1 MILSKLYIRVIL
13 VLAVLSIIIF
23 QFKTIK
29 GLEKDLS
36 KAKQNESSLLNG
48 VTKYKTKDSN
58 NVASVQVLKLDE
70 NQFKEHFSEIN
81 NLVKSLNIK
90 NRDLVSVIA
99 SQSEMIKNF
108 KPIVYDTII
117 GVDTVKCAKYSDK
130 WLNVDI
136 CNGNGK
142 ISAIDSL
149 ILSETIKR
157 KRFLGFLWKT
167 NKIIDKKIDVVSK
180 NPSVE
185 IKNVQFVE
193 IEK

>member
-1 MILSKLYIRVIL
+1 MIASKLYIRIIL
-13 VLAVLSIIIF
+13 ILAVLAIVFF
-23 QFKTIK
+23 QFKEIK
-29 GLEKDLS
+29 SLKSDLAT
-36 KAKQNESSLLNG
+36 AKQNESSLLKG

-58 NVASVQVLKLDE
+58 NVASIQVLKLDE
-70 NQFKEHFSEIN
+70 SQFKEHFSEIN
-81 NLVKSLNIK
+81 NLVKSLNTK

-136 CNGNGK
+136 CNGDGK
-142 ISAIDSL
+142 ITAIDSL

-167 NKIIDKKIDVVSK
+167 NKVIDKKVDVVSK
-180 NPSVE
+180 NPNVE
-185 IKNVQFVE
+185 IKNIQFIE
-193 IEK
+193 IEN

>member
-1 MILSKLYIRVIL
+1 MIASKLYIRIIL
-13 VLAVLSIIIF
+13 ILSVLAIVFF
-23 QFKTIK
+23 QFKEIK
-29 GLEKDLS
+29 SLKSDLD

-48 VTKYKTKDSN
+48 VTKYKIKESN
-58 NVASVQVLKLDE
+58 DVASVQVLKLDE
-70 NQFKEHFSEIN
+70 SQFKEHFSEIN
-81 NLVKSLNIK
+81 TLVKSLNIK

-136 CNGNGK
+136 CNGAGK
-142 ISAIDSL
+142 ITAIDSL

-180 NPSVE
+180 NPNVE

-193 IEK
+193 IEN

>member
-1 MILSKLYIRVIL
+1 MILSKLYIRIIL
-13 VLAVLSIIIF
+13 ILAVLSVIFF

-48 VTKYKTKDSN
+48 VSKYKTKDSN
-58 NVASVQVLKLDE
+58 SVASVQVLKLDE
-70 NQFKEHFSEIN
+70 SQFKEHFSEIN
-81 NLVKSLNIK
+81 SIVKSLNIK
-90 NRDLVSVIA
+90 NRDLVAVIA

-117 GVDTVKCAKYSDK
+117 GIDTVKCAKYSDK
-130 WLNVDI
+130 WLSVDI
-136 CNGNGK
+136 CNGSGK

-149 ILSETIKR
+149 ILSQTIKR

-180 NPSVE
+180 NPNVE
-185 IKNVQFVE
+185 IKNVQFIE
-193 IEK
+193 IEN